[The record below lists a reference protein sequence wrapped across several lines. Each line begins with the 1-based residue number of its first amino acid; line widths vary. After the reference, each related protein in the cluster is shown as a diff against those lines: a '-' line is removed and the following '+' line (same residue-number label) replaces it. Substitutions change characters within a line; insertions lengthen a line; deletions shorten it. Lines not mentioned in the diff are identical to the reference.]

1 MRRVRAD
8 RSASRAGRNP
18 VCGVWNSSCGRGD
31 SCEPFSFSRKRV
43 VAHRAKRRL
52 WEIHVRKI
60 ITSQPHE
67 GRPTAVKSKSVKSHQ
82 TKARVP
88 RREQPLAPQHH
99 GQAGRTGAMT
109 TGAPEAT
116 PPFDPG
122 RVTPQRQTH
131 QKREPSPKSHNP
143 FHLLRELIRNGGR
156 ATFSLAG

>member
-1 MRRVRAD
+1 MRRVR
-8 RSASRAGRNP
+8 RPVRLLKRRAGEPWSLAASEETRVNP
-18 VCGVWNSSCGRGD
+18 FLSHD
-31 SCEPFSFSRKRV
+31 
-43 VAHRAKRRL
+43 RL
-52 WEIHVRKI
+52 SHIDVRKI

-67 GRPTAVKSKSVKSHQ
+67 GRPTAVKSKSVKSLQ

-88 RREQPLAPQHH
+88 RREQPQMPQHH

-109 TGAPEAT
+109 TGAPDAT

-122 RVTPQRQTH
+122 RVTPLRQTH

-156 ATFSLAG
+156 AAFSLAG

>member
-1 MRRVRAD
+1 MRRVR
-8 RSASRAGRNP
+8 RPVGFSSAGPGEFLQVPLCVVFGRE
-18 VCGVWNSSCGRGD
+18 RGD

-131 QKREPSPKSHNP
+131 QKREPSPKSP
-143 FHLLRELIRNGGR
+143 RGIDGLLGSDGG
-156 ATFSLAG
+156 AL